1 MDRSPHAFRG
11 GSSCFYLLLDAA
23 LISHPH
29 QDHFGLVASLP
40 TGTPVYIGKLAR
52 SLIHATQVFIGKDRY
67 ADMYPPSRY
76 VRQRPPLHA
85 KMAPTILLGFI
96 RKLSQLNSGARLEV
110 RDRWMPGKRRS
121 ICVCDRGWCK
131 NGPGKGIFL
140 RIPSVKENAKSGDS
154 LKKNSQI
161 GFTRK
166 RTAQVES
173 GEFGSSTD
181 HRPRFELE
189 ISRRICHTGEFRG
202 RVEV

>member
-11 GSSCFYLLLDAA
+11 GSSCFCLLDDAA

-110 RDRWMPGKRRS
+110 RDR
-121 ICVCDRGWCK
+121 
-131 NGPGKGIFL
+131 
-140 RIPSVKENAKSGDS
+140 
-154 LKKNSQI
+154 
-161 GFTRK
+161 
-166 RTAQVES
+166 
-173 GEFGSSTD
+173 
-181 HRPRFELE
+181 
-189 ISRRICHTGEFRG
+189 
-202 RVEV
+202 